1 MATTPK
7 KRKHIPALGAEHL
20 AFVLETLHA
29 LPVEPAIQRQIEA
42 MMVAAANPNA
52 ERPDVVVASLDEARR
67 TNCEQT
73 IRQVAGIQRGV
84 LSRGKQG
91 LRDISDEEWD
101 RLVAEAND
109 EDA

>member
-7 KRKHIPALGAEHL
+7 KRKHIPALGADYL
-20 AFVLETLHA
+20 AFVLEALHA
-29 LPVEPAIQRQIEA
+29 LPVEPAIQQQVEA
-42 MMVAAANPNA
+42 MMVAAADPNA
-52 ERPDVVVASLDEARR
+52 ERPEVVVASLDEARR
-67 TNCEQT
+67 LHCQRTMQT
-73 IRQVAGIQRGV
+73 LGQMQRGV

-91 LRDISDEEWD
+91 LRDISDEDWD